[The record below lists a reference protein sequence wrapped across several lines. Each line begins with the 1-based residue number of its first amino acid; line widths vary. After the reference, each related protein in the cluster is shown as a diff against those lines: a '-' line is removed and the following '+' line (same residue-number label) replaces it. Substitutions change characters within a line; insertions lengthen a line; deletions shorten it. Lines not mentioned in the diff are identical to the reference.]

1 MWDLSGRD
9 AQPSIDML
17 ICFLVFGTP
26 VACISC
32 AWCAIAQDGDGTPN
46 QKPAKSGGP
55 CYFLGM
61 FCLLVGLASQDW
73 TTVNWDDSAY
83 ADAMVR
89 LSGMRHNEANLQ
101 NTNKGSTT
109 YVGPYEIKCRATVP
123 GVDAACHPN
132 TPFGYTPPEPVPK
145 FEAVPDM
152 TWNITHEFC
161 FDYGVRRFSFDWAKG
176 GGRLPFWDRK
186 TSDAQQRAFV
196 AMCGGVWSSARA
208 FSVIAFLVGA
218 GLMLVIIPM
227 TADGKGEPGIFSCA
241 GCAALFPS
249 CMALIALA
257 CWAFVNSLLVD
268 AYPGRKVGYGAGFTF
283 WCVGTSL
290 LLLATTLFFVSG
302 CVCNRGEETESAPG
316 FSARSS
322 SLFFTD
328 SPYRKS
334 AKAREVELAPTPAQR
349 AAAAGLDA
357 VMGQPVVVR
366 SPPVRGMSG
375 IDIHHYDD

>member
-1 MWDLSGRD
+1 MAPAARRLGDMWDLSGRD

-26 VACISC
+26 VVCFACVICC
-32 AWCAIAQDGDGTPN
+32 AVALGDDDRRRN
-46 QKPAKSGGP
+46 DFKPARVGGP

-89 LSGMRHNEANLQ
+89 LSGTRHNEANLQ

-109 YVGPYEIKCRATVP
+109 YVGPYEIKCRAKVP

-161 FDYGVRRFSFDWAKG
+161 FDYGVRRCSFDWAKG

-218 GLMLVIIPM
+218 VFMLFIEAGL
-227 TADGKGEPGIFSCA
+227 ADNWVASCV

-249 CMALIALA
+249 CMALIALV
-257 CWAFVNSLLVD
+257 CWTFVNSLLVD
-268 AYPGRKVGYGAGFTF
+268 AYPGRKVGYGAGFAF
-283 WCVGTSL
+283 WCVGVSL
-290 LLLATTLFFVSG
+290 LLLATTLIFVSG
-302 CVCNRGEETESAPG
+302 CGCFRG
-316 FSARSS
+316 
-322 SLFFTD
+322 D

-334 AKAREVELAPTPAQR
+334 AKAHEVELAPTP
-349 AAAAGLDA
+349 

>member
-1 MWDLSGRD
+1 MGWDLSGRD

-73 TTVNWDDSAY
+73 TTVNWDDSVY

-89 LSGMRHNEANLQ
+89 LSGTRHNEANLQ

-109 YVGPYEIKCRATVP
+109 YVGPYNIKCRATVP
-123 GVDAACHPN
+123 GVDAACHPY

-218 GLMLVIIPM
+218 VFMLFIEAGL
-227 TADGKGEPGIFSCA
+227 ADNWVASCV

-249 CMALIALA
+249 CMALIALV
-257 CWAFVNSLLVD
+257 CWTFVNSLLVD

-375 IDIHHYDD
+375 IDIHHFDD

>member
-1 MWDLSGRD
+1 MWNDLSGRD

-32 AWCAIAQDGDGTPN
+32 AWCAIFRVQDGDEKPN
-46 QKPAKSGGP
+46 QKRAFAYGGGF
-55 CYFLGM
+55 YFLGM

-89 LSGMRHNEANLQ
+89 LSGTRHNEANLQ

-109 YVGPYEIKCRATVP
+109 YVGPYNIKCRATVP
-123 GVDAACHPN
+123 GVDAACHPY

-290 LLLATTLFFVSG
+290 LLLATTLIFVSG
-302 CVCNRGEETESAPG
+302 CGCFRG
-316 FSARSS
+316 
-322 SLFFTD
+322 D

-334 AKAREVELAPTPAQR
+334 AKAHEVELAPTP
-349 AAAAGLDA
+349 

-375 IDIHHYDD
+375 IDIHHFDD

>member
-1 MWDLSGRD
+1 MGWDLSGRD

-26 VACISC
+26 VVCVSC
-32 AWCAIAQDGDGTPN
+32 VTLDFCAVALDKAKP
-46 QKPAKSGGP
+46 KPAIIGAV

-89 LSGMRHNEANLQ
+89 LSGTRHNEANLQ

-109 YVGPYEIKCRATVP
+109 YVGPYEIKCRAKVP

-145 FEAVPDM
+145 FEAVPDRK
-152 TWNITHEFC
+152 WNITQDFC
-161 FDYGVRRFSFDWAKG
+161 FDYGVRRFSFDWTKG

-218 GLMLVIIPM
+218 VFMPAEVFAGL
-227 TADGKGEPGIFSCA
+227 TAKDAESWGVRCA
-241 GCAALFPS
+241 GGAAVFPS

-257 CWAFVNSLLVD
+257 CWVFVNSLLVD
-268 AYPGRKVGYGAGFTF
+268 AYPGRKVGYGAGFAF
-283 WCVGTSL
+283 WCVGVSL

-302 CVCNRGEETESAPG
+302 CGCFRG
-316 FSARSS
+316 
-322 SLFFTD
+322 D

-334 AKAREVELAPTPAQR
+334 AKAHEVELAPTP
-349 AAAAGLDA
+349 

>member
-1 MWDLSGRD
+1 MWNDLSGRD

-26 VACISC
+26 VVCVSC
-32 AWCAIAQDGDGTPN
+32 VLCAVALDKAN
-46 QKPAKSGGP
+46 QKPAGVGGVF
-55 CYFLGM
+55 YFLGM

-89 LSGMRHNEANLQ
+89 LSGTRHNEANLQ

-218 GLMLVIIPM
+218 VFMCGPIVGPCEDAEPWIP
-227 TADGKGEPGIFSCA
+227 SLS
-241 GCAALFPS
+241 GCLAVFPS

-257 CWAFVNSLLVD
+257 CWVFVNSLLVD

-334 AKAREVELAPTPAQR
+334 AKAREVELASTPAQR

>member
-1 MWDLSGRD
+1 MGWDLSGRD

-26 VACISC
+26 VACIFC
-32 AWCAIAQDGDGTPN
+32 AWCGATADPKPN
-46 QKPAKSGGP
+46 QKPAQSGGAY
-55 CYFLGM
+55 YFLGM

-73 TTVNWDDSAY
+73 TTVNWDDSVY

-89 LSGMRHNEANLQ
+89 LSGTRHNEANLQ

-109 YVGPYEIKCRATVP
+109 YVGPYNIKCRATVP
-123 GVDAACHPN
+123 GVDAACHPY

-145 FEAVPDM
+145 FEAVPDRK
-152 TWNITHEFC
+152 WNITQDFC
-161 FDYGVRRFSFDWAKG
+161 FDYGVRRFSFDWTKG

-218 GLMLVIIPM
+218 VS
-227 TADGKGEPGIFSCA
+227 TPGIFFFTLVGAGPAEKDAEPWVASCV
-241 GCAALFPS
+241 GCAAVFPS

-257 CWAFVNSLLVD
+257 CWVFVNSLLVD
-268 AYPGRKVGYGAGFTF
+268 AYPGRKVGYGAGFAF
-283 WCVGTSL
+283 WCVGVSL

-302 CVCNRGEETESAPG
+302 CGCFRG
-316 FSARSS
+316 
-322 SLFFTD
+322 D
-328 SPYRKS
+328 SQYRKS
-334 AKAREVELAPTPAQR
+334 AKAHEVELAPTP
-349 AAAAGLDA
+349 